1 MTFLV
6 TGGAGFIGSAL
17 VHSLLNTTKDT
28 VVVLDNMSYASS
40 PRSINYPNRTDKFRF
55 INGNIGDA
63 ATVSQILS
71 HYKPAAIFNLAAE
84 THVDRSI
91 EIPSSFIDT
100 NVVATSILLGECL
113 KYWRALGDECAIQ
126 FRFHHIST
134 DEVYGSAPEP
144 LSFTEKTAYD
154 PKSPYS
160 ATKAA
165 ADHLVRAWHH
175 TYGLPTLITN
185 CSNNYGPRQFP
196 EKLIP
201 LVINRA
207 LLGAPLPIYGD
218 GLHVRDWLFVD
229 DHVSAIRTVLDRA
242 TPGSTYNIGAEQPL
256 ANISVVQSICRTL
269 DQLAPKE
276 NGQPYEDLITY
287 VQDRPGHDRRY
298 SVDSSKIRS
307 EFGWKPATR
316 FDDGLRITV
325 QWYLENLDWW
335 GHD

>member
-17 VHSLLNTTKDT
+17 VQNLLNTTKDT

-40 PRSINYPNRTDKFRF
+40 SRSINYHNRSDKFRF
-55 INGNIGDA
+55 INGNINDA
-63 ATVSQILS
+63 TTVHQILS

-91 EIPSSFIDT
+91 EIPSSFVDT
-100 NVVATSILLGECL
+100 NVVGTSILLEECL
-113 KYWRALGDECAIQ
+113 KYWRTLSEERAKQ

-144 LSFTEKTAYD
+144 LSFTENTAYD
-154 PKSPYS
+154 PRSPYS

-207 LLGAPLPIYGD
+207 LLGTPLPIYGD

-242 TPGSTYNIGAEQPL
+242 TPGSTYNIGGEQPL

-269 DQLAPKE
+269 DQLAPQE
-276 NGQPYEDLITY
+276 NGQPHEDLITY
-287 VQDRPGHDRRY
+287 VQDRLGHDRRY
-298 SVDSSKIRS
+298 SVDSTKIRS

-316 FDDGLRITV
+316 FHDGLRITV
-325 QWYLENLDWW
+325 QWYLKNLDWW
-335 GHD
+335 THD

>member
-17 VHSLLNTTKDT
+17 VQNLLNTTKDII
-28 VVVLDNMSYASS
+28 VVLDNMSYASS
-40 PRSINYPNRTDKFRF
+40 SRSINYPNRNDKFRF

-71 HYKPAAIFNLAAE
+71 HYKPEAIFNLAAE

-91 EIPSSFIDT
+91 EIPSNFVDT
-100 NVVATSILLGECL
+100 NVVGTSILLGECL
-113 KYWRALGDECAIQ
+113 KYWHALGDERAKQ

-144 LSFTEKTAYD
+144 LSFTENTAYD
-154 PKSPYS
+154 PRSPYS

-207 LLGAPLPIYGD
+207 LLGEPLPIYGD

-269 DQLAPKE
+269 DQLAPQE
-276 NGQPYEDLITY
+276 NGQPHEDLITY

-298 SVDSSKIRS
+298 SVDSTKIRR

-325 QWYLENLDWW
+325 QWYLKNLDWW
-335 GHD
+335 AHD